1 VKSTLFV
8 KFIYFLIRS
17 NTKCDKIQIG
27 DKMENLF
34 GNRLRTLRKEN
45 KMTQKELANTLKSA
59 ESTVSMYERGER
71 EPAYETVIK
80 LSDIFNVSADYL
92 LGRTDQ
98 RDGVINKTDKSKINE
113 YNPLDE
119 INKMVKEYGIEQMGF
134 FDIEKWKKLGPDE
147 IDEIRRHFEWV
158 VQKAQQ
164 LEEEANKKEH
174 NK

>member
-1 VKSTLFV
+1 MLGKR
-8 KFIYFLIRS
+8 IA
-17 NTKCDKIQIG
+17 
-27 DKMENLF
+27 E
-34 GNRLRTLRKEN
+34 LRKEL
-45 KMTQKELANTLKSA
+45 KLSQYALAEKLGFSRGKLSN
-59 ESTVSMYERGER
+59 YEQGTR
-71 EPAYETVIK
+71 EPDYETLEEIAN
-80 LSDIFNVSADYL
+80 FFEVSTDYL

-158 VQKAQQ
+158 VQKAQD
-164 LEEEANKKEH
+164 LEEEENNKK
-174 NK
+174 K

>member
-1 VKSTLFV
+1 MLGKR
-8 KFIYFLIRS
+8 IA
-17 NTKCDKIQIG
+17 
-27 DKMENLF
+27 E
-34 GNRLRTLRKEN
+34 LRKEL
-45 KMTQKELANTLKSA
+45 KLSQYALAEKLGFSRGKLSN
-59 ESTVSMYERGER
+59 YEQGTR
-71 EPAYETVIK
+71 EPDYETLEEIAN
-80 LSDIFNVSADYL
+80 FFEVSTDYL

-158 VQKAQQ
+158 VQKAQA
-164 LEEEANKKEH
+164 LEEEENNKK
-174 NK
+174 N